1 MTELIKAL
9 INIKDP
15 FTLLAFL
22 AVVVLLALRTK
33 AVPELFFGLLKDK
46 LTKEKFAH
54 LLHRMMVYGLA
65 VFVVLGGLAVLAQ
78 VLAYKAKAQ
87 PSSNAEIV
95 AELRNLKA
103 DEAAKQKALEE
114 YQKSLVLIGENK
126 FDEAINS
133 LKASLN
139 SVPTRSA
146 EYTLAYIYDQRNQPE
161 EARKHAARA
170 AELAHANGDSISQV
184 KIDQLSKRIDRVQ
197 EKAAPRVEETAAPPP
212 LVSSGD
218 KRPLPRGGA
227 TMEEAVRISAGSYL
241 GQEDHEKPEYYKI
254 GLKANQILKLTYIL
268 SDLSA
273 DLVSGVVR
281 FYDRDTSYLTQ
292 QSTYGRKAKAVVE
305 YRVLADG
312 DYLLSLEGR
321 VRGTDYFISIQ

>member
-1 MTELIKAL
+1 MNELIKAL

-65 VFVVLGGLAVLAQ
+65 VFVILAGLAVLAQ
-78 VLAYKAKAQ
+78 ILAYKAKAQ

-95 AELRNLKA
+95 AELKNLKA
-103 DEAAKQKALEE
+103 DEATKQKALEE

-133 LKASLN
+133 LKASIDN
-139 SVPTRSA
+139 VPTRSA
-146 EYTLAYIYDQRNQPE
+146 EYTLAYIYDQQNQPE
-161 EARKHAARA
+161 EARKHAAKA

-184 KIDQLSKRIDRVQ
+184 KIDQLSKRIDERI
-197 EKAAPRVEETAAPPP
+197 EKKTAPPP
-212 LVSSGD
+212 PIPSGD

-227 TMEEAVRISAGSYL
+227 VMEQATRISTGPYL
-241 GQEDHEKPEYYKI
+241 GQEDHDKPEYYKI
-254 GLKANQILKLTYIL
+254 GVKANQTLKVTFII
-268 SDLSA
+268 SDLTP
-273 DLVSGVVR
+273 DLTRALVR
-281 FYDRDTSYLTQ
+281 LYDRDTSYLTQ
-292 QSTYGRKAKAVVE
+292 NYTSGRKAKEVVE
-305 YRVLADG
+305 YKAANDG
-312 DYLLSLEGR
+312 DYFLSLEGR
-321 VRGTDYFISIQ
+321 VRGTDYFISIE